1 MNSTR
6 LFRPFARAALRQPA
20 LARPSVMARPALA
33 IAQNK
38 KAEVAPQQMV
48 CSSTHRGSAGTNGQ
62 QTILKSAMPQLIPFF
77 FVNETT
83 MAFVLLPTLIYIM
96 SKYILPQRVRLFAA
110 RLFISKL

>member
-1 MNSTR
+1 MHPAMHTR
-6 LFRPFARAALRQPA
+6 KERPTTDR
-20 LARPSVMARPALA
+20 
-33 IAQNK
+33 
-38 KAEVAPQQMV
+38 
-48 CSSTHRGSAGTNGQ
+48 Q

-83 MAFVLLPTLIYIM
+83 VAFVLLPTLIYIF

>member
-6 LFRPFARAALRQPA
+6 FLRPFARVAFRAPTMV
-20 LARPSVMARPALA
+20 RPSTMARPALA
-33 IAQNK
+33 TSQSK
-38 KAEVAPQQMV
+38 KTEVAPQQM
-48 CSSTHRGSAGTNGQ
+48 
-62 QTILKSAMPQLIPFF
+62 TILKSAMPQLIPFF

-83 MAFVLLPTLIYIM
+83 VAFVLLPTLIYIM